1 MSLFGIQAR
10 FLDTN
15 FQLQS
20 LLLGLPKLAEKHTG
34 IHYAE
39 AAFKITEKYGFTD
52 QLGFTMADN
61 AENNQT
67 MVQEMERQLTAAGLK
82 WDAIPH

>member
-34 IHYAE
+34 IYYAE

-52 QLGFTMADN
+52 
-61 AENNQT
+61 
-67 MVQEMERQLTAAGLK
+67 
-82 WDAIPH
+82 